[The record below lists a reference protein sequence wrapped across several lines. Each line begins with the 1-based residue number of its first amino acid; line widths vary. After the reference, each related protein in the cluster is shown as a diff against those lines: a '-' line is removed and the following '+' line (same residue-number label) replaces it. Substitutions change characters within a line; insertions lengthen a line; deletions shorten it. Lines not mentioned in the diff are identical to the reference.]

1 MVRQHIFQEGERFY
15 LVDIYESGR
24 VTLKVKEEGWTDIWS
39 LPVDE
44 VTKEYL

>member
-15 LVDIYESGR
+15 LVETYESGR
-24 VTLKVKEEGWTDIWS
+24 VVLKTKEAGWCDIWS

-44 VTKEYL
+44 VTKEYK